1 MEKEYKI
8 AIIGGS
14 DAISG
19 FKAIGVEIIGV
30 NSVDDCKE
38 KFINAFN
45 SGDYGV
51 LFITEIWADKIKG
64 FLEEIPLRALPAIV
78 AVPSQSG
85 STGAGLSN
93 LKKIIE
99 RAVGSDIL
107 ANE

>member
-8 AIIGGS
+8 SIIGS
-14 DAISG
+14 KDVISG
-19 FKAIGVEIIGV
+19 FRAIGVETIGV
-30 NSVDDCKE
+30 NSIEDCKE
-38 KFINAFN
+38 KIKNAFN
-45 SGDYGV
+45 SENYGV
-51 LFITEIWADKIKG
+51 IFITEVWANRIG
-64 FLEEIPLRALPAIV
+64 NFLDELPLKALPAIV
-78 AVPSQSG
+78 VIPAQTG